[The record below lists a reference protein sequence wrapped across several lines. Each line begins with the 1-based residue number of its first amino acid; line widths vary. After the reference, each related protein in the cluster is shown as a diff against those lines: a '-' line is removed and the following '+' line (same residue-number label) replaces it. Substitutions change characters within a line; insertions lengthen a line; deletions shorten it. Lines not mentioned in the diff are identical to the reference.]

1 MGYLWRI
8 LYNAL
13 YTVFKL
19 FDNGG
24 PYHIDTSPSICSANQ
39 CTGFYM
45 IRTSVE
51 KELRGLLQELNYQA
65 FIGRMISVLSQP
77 EFTCSKSTM
86 ETSKQCVKSVHR

>member
-24 PYHIDTSPSICSANQ
+24 PYHIDTSPLICSANQ
-39 CTGFYM
+39 WTGFYM
-45 IRTSVE
+45 IRTSVK
-51 KELRGLLQELNYQA
+51 KELRGQLQEFNHQA
-65 FIGRMISVLSQP
+65 FIGRMISVFSQP

-86 ETSKQCVKSVHR
+86 ETPEQCVKSVHR